1 MRIFCWNVNALVK
14 HPLAVCLL
22 VLGTCILSIS
32 CFHYNFCA
40 MCVQVP
46 TIPNFRLT
54 HGSLKGF
61 FDSQQADVV
70 CFQVTDYA
78 HTAVT
83 LYRQSRCITWFV
95 HAPLVI

>member
-1 MRIFCWNVNALVK
+1 
-14 HPLAVCLL
+14 
-22 VLGTCILSIS
+22 
-32 CFHYNFCA
+32 